1 MPTAVWRSLPLL
13 GNARIDGQHT
23 ALQGE
28 VQQLAEDIQARR
40 SADHLEASLALI
52 SQRTV
57 EHFHTEEEL
66 MKAQGDPGR
75 IHHADLHR
83 ELILQV
89 RRIQYATAKGEPLG
103 EGVAVF
109 LGDWF
114 EEHVQKVDLV
124 HVAYLGEGEA
134 PSH

>member
-13 GNARIDGQHT
+13 GNERLDAQHRF
-23 ALQGE
+23 LQGA
-28 VQQLAEDIQARR
+28 VQQLAEDVQAKR
-40 SADHLEASLALI
+40 SAEHLEASLALI

-66 MKAQGDPGR
+66 LKASGDPDR
-75 IHHADLHR
+75 FLHADLHR

-89 RRIQYATAKGEPLG
+89 RRIQYATAKGDPLR
-103 EGVAVF
+103 EAVACF

-114 EEHVQKVDLV
+114 EEHVQKVDLERG
-124 HVAYLGEGEA
+124 AYLRER
-134 PSH
+134 